1 MNKIFK
7 VIWSKARNCYIVV
20 SELAKNHDTGHTSRI
35 RGGLLAAS
43 LMLSLSCPMYGF
55 AADMPNTYTTGGVT
69 YTLSSSSGLTGIYYD
84 EGSNKCATVTYQ
96 GNEYNPEKASVILTV
111 DKSGAVDEKGNVVYG
126 EGNTANGHGNVI
138 YGKSN
143 SADVGTQSDA
153 GQAVVMGIG
162 NAAKGKNT
170 TIIGQYNTENA
181 ENDVVI
187 GNQNKT
193 KGNSVVMGKNNT
205 VNSPNAVA
213 IGSDI
218 KVNGSSAGGI
228 VIIGNNAMTDSQ
240 AGGWTENKNNQQV
253 YHEGGIVLG
262 ENSYSNRKAGRTGY
276 VPGSKTGYMPG
287 FVDTNGSLKEYVN
300 VSTNTKIP
308 DLPKGWT
315 AGIEPYWN
323 AVWTATANP
332 LSIGNADDDANEK
345 GELHNGKLVT
355 RQITGVAAGTA
366 LTDAVNVAQ
375 LEYAIAQFS
384 QGGGGTGGSDI
395 HFYSVNEKSDQRGNY
410 DNKGA
415 TGTDALAA
423 GVDAQATGNYSV
435 AVGNGANA
443 PADGAVAIGEG
454 SIATR
459 GKGNKEGTVSI
470 DQTTG
475 KTTITNYGNEKTAYL
490 KPDNLSTDSTTWVST
505 AGAVSV
511 GGTTEY
517 KEKNDN
523 GKFVTKTNLL
533 TRQITNVAAGSDDTD
548 AVNVAQLK
556 RLNENLSGQH
566 TIVTVGGNSVAKI
579 TNSTTGGNLDL
590 TRTTATN
597 GQETYDLSLDRH
609 VTLGEQAENKGGSLT
624 VNNVDAFKNYDEKGN
639 RLDDSII
646 KEAVK
651 IDGKTVS
658 IVKRDGTDGENDQRQ
673 VVLGV
678 GQDTGG
684 YVTLYDST
692 GKKPTYIYNAISP
705 GITYLKDKDSYSK
718 PDEFG
723 RLEYKISNDPPQ
735 FIATLDDGQ
744 KYAGDNYLAADIE
757 TTDGKTTVKK
767 EEQNVITKK
776 LNERL
781 DIQGGAKDKL
791 TQNNIGVNVV
801 DGVLKVQLAKDI
813 DLTNDGSVTM
823 GNTTINNGG
832 VTITTKDGNK
842 TNTISLTDNGLNN
855 GGKTITNVAEGT
867 NGTDAV
873 NVSQLKASKT
883 TVTSENHSVMI
894 ETTND
899 SPDKHTNYDLKIAT
913 ASLSQEKSGIGDSA
927 VATGKVT
934 VTNPKISIVED
945 GETKQIDNLN
955 AYVTGQDVA
964 DAINNSGFKLTTSAG
979 AGKVSGTT
987 TELIHPGDTVTIDA
1001 GKNIDLTQDKD
1012 KITIA
1017 LSDQVN
1023 LHQDG
1028 SLSLGGTNSG
1038 TASDGEDPI
1047 VIRHFDGNTLDLI
1060 TGTNHGTPITSK
1072 EGKAGDYVTGL
1083 DNKDWSVDNPTYVS
1097 GRAATEDQLK
1107 AVTDAMNNATTAAGK
1122 HTAIT
1127 VNDNKNPEEATP
1139 GNNAYGEY
1147 NSTNGNLMI
1156 SAKKD
1161 DNGQMTYNIK
1171 LNENLNLSDNG
1182 SVKMGNTTIN
1192 NNGITILY
1200 SAGDTSKNVSL
1211 TNAGLDNGGNK
1222 ITNVAKG
1229 ESDNDAVNMSQLNQ
1243 FKTRYYSVNDQY
1255 NGHDVT
1261 LPDYLK
1267 SYSNKDNLGGKK
1279 YGSLAAGYV
1288 TYADGYASTVAGSF
1302 SDVTAR
1308 SNAPYQGATAVSY
1321 GTFNRNESSEKA
1333 GTYSGVANSIVGQA
1347 NMTSDSNAS
1356 LIYGAGNVI
1365 TNSYRDIDDSK
1376 LGDIVSSQG
1385 NPQKLGEA
1393 LQAAVPQSG
1402 GQVMAFGGGNTVDT
1416 AYMTQV
1422 IGVGNTVKGDQAW
1435 TSVAADAKEED
1446 KKAAEES
1453 NKNTTQ
1459 LNYVDGFYTKL
1470 TNGKNDYLIGA
1481 HNTVTGDSVEKNKS
1495 NIVFGDNHTLE
1506 NQSNNII
1513 IGSANTEN
1521 TVTKAS
1527 NAVIIG
1533 HNANASVDDGVAIG
1547 AESVANMGVPTTAG
1561 YDPSG
1566 ATHKSTDAAWTATK
1580 AAVSVGNATKGSN
1593 GKFTGTTRQITNVA
1607 AGAEDTDAV
1616 NVAQLK
1622 QLKSVVDSAS
1632 GKHTLVTVN
1641 GGKQAPKDTVP
1652 NNDKYSQ
1659 YTPSSDGNLQLAQ
1672 KVNDG
1677 QITYDLKLSDDLNIG
1692 KAGTNGKD
1700 GVDGKIG
1707 VNGKDGASVVI
1718 NGKDGSI
1725 GLTGPKGADGK
1736 DGASLT
1742 MRAEKGDP
1750 GVNGTDGI
1758 TRIVYDGQQVAT
1770 LDDGLKFGGDFG
1782 DVSKVKLNKQVN
1794 VKGNATNEKDLVDG
1808 NIGVVSR
1815 QDGENGQLLI
1825 KLNKNINL
1833 GNDGSITINNVK
1845 VNNEGLKITN
1855 STTDDTKNVVING
1868 NTISMGGNKITNVA
1882 RGEAGTDAVNV
1893 SQLTEVKQ
1901 LASKHT
1907 LVTVNGGK
1915 QAPEDTVPNND
1926 KYSQYTSSSDGNLQ
1940 LAQKVNDGQIT
1951 YDVKLNEKLDLTDK
1965 GSVTTGNTVMNNDG
1979 VKVDDGNGNSTAV
1992 TTGGVT
1998 VQDSNGNTTKV
2009 EAGKISVGN
2018 GTNNVTINGDSGT
2031 VNGLTNK
2038 TWDGEHYVSGQGATE
2053 DQLHQVESNVNKKF
2067 DDVNKR
2073 IENVDKHHTEVT
2085 VNGGTSAPTTENTY
2099 SEGNLQIAQKTGANG
2114 QKVYDLKLND
2124 NLNIGSVG
2132 KAGKDGKDGHI
2143 GINGKDGKSS
2153 VGIDG
2158 KDGISVIGADGK
2170 NGVSIIGSNG
2180 LNGKDGIDGKI
2191 AIGTPGKDGQPGKD
2205 AISISGQ
2212 NGEGHIGLTG
2222 AAGKDGKNATADI
2235 HVKNGQVGVD
2245 GTDGRGGKDGMDR
2258 VVYEDHNGTPHE
2270 VATMDDGMKYGDD
2283 FGNTAKVKLN
2293 HQLDIVGDINA
2304 GKKDGDKKATKD
2316 DLSDGNIGIIATDTT
2331 YNKDGTVKENG
2342 KMTVKLAKDL
2352 KGLNSIESNS
2362 VTTGNTTI
2370 NNGGLT
2376 IKTEDANRTITVQ
2389 DGNVN
2394 MGGNQIHNVAPG
2406 QAPGDAVNVSQLN
2419 ATNSAVNKLGNRIN
2433 RVGAGAAALAALH
2446 PLDFDPD
2453 DKWDFAAGYGNY
2465 RGANAAAIGAY
2476 YRPNEDT
2483 MFSVGGS
2490 FGGGENMVNAGVSIK
2505 LGQGNHVSTSRVA
2518 MAKEIKDLRQNVA
2531 NLNAIVNRQSAL
2543 IDKLTGTNAG
2553 TVSDTGNDL
2562 FPDVPANHWAYEYVT
2577 KLKQA
2582 GILTGYPD
2590 GNFDGDRMMTRYEFA
2605 AIVYRA
2611 IMAGAASNPALN
2623 QDGTLNKLAKEF
2635 SPEMKYI
2642 RIDTIAKDKN
2652 DKPTIERVRVI
2663 PDAK

>member
-1 MNKIFK
+1 MTGANSTAVGNGAQALANSAVAIGDGAVANGVGAT
-7 VIWSKARNCYIVV
+7 VIGQYASATGNYATAFGGAPDGTTASENNLASGLDSLAFGQGTKATAKYSTAFGQKATASGAKAVAFGQDTIASGQQATAFGNQT
-20 SELAKNHDTGHTSRI
+20 LANTYGSTAFGNRSSALGQYATSFGNYTVAAGTNSLAFGTDTVAGAI
-35 RGGLLAAS
+35 QDAAGA
-43 LMLSLSCPMYGF
+43 YT
-55 AADMPNTYTTGGVT
+55 NTINNEKMDAFGNRAYTTGDNKT
-69 YTLSSSSGLTGIYYD
+69 YSVEFTLKDKNGNDRETHRYVVLTGTTMQG
-84 EGSNKCATVTYQ
+84 ENTVTGTYIRDYQ
-96 GNEYNPEKASVILTV
+96 GNIHVATVADDGTITVENDITTGVTLRKATTNGNGYQVQGV
-111 DKSGAVDEKGNVVYG
+111 DNATAWGESSTASGEASTAFGIGSTASGKNSFAALGGLAANENSIAIGQGTKADNTSGVVSAAIGQDAEASGAHSLAIGFGVG
-126 EGNTANGHGNVI
+126 EYPVQATKEGAIAIGTGVAARGEHSLAMGS
-138 YGKSN
+138 Y
-143 SADVGTQSDA
+143 AD
-153 GQAVVMGIG
+153 
-162 NAAKGKNT
+162 AAKDSSVA
-170 TIIGQYNTENA
+170 IGFHT
-181 ENDVVI
+181 
-187 GNQNKT
+187 
-193 KGNSVVMGKNNT
+193 ST
-205 VNSPNAVA
+205 VSDSAVA
-213 IGSDI
+213 IGSGT
-218 KVNGSSAGGI
+218 KA
-228 VIIGNNAMTDSQ
+228 
-240 AGGWTENKNNQQV
+240 
-253 YHEGGIVLG
+253 
-262 ENSYSNRKAGRTGY
+262 AGRYSVALG
-276 VPGSKTGYMPG
+276 
-287 FVDTNGSLKEYVN
+287 
-300 VSTNTKIP
+300 
-308 DLPKGWT
+308 
-315 AGIEPYWN
+315 
-323 AVWTATANP
+323 
-332 LSIGNADDDANEK
+332 LSS
-345 GELHNGKLVT
+345 V
-355 RQITGVAAGTA
+355 AGTA
-366 LTDAVNVAQ
+366 TNDATNP
-375 LEYAIAQFS
+375 LD
-384 QGGGGTGGSDI
+384 GGGSVAIGYGTSA
-395 HFYSVNEKSDQRGNY
+395 E
-410 DNKGA
+410 A
-415 TGTDALAA
+415 TC
-423 GVDAQATGNYSV
+423 SV
-435 AVGNGANA
+435 AVGTGAKARDAEFTTALGDSANA
-443 PADGAVAIGEG
+443 QQRG
-454 SIATR
+454 SIAIGAGSISTR
-459 GKGNKEGTVSI
+459 AAGNKEGGT
-470 DQTTG
+470 DY
-475 KTTITNYGNEKTAYL
+475 KAAYL
-490 KPDNLSTDSTTWVST
+490 IPTNVNQLSDTEKATWTSTE
-505 AGAVSV
+505 GAVSV
-511 GGTTEY
+511 GGTV
-517 KEKNDN
+517 KN
-523 GKFVTKTNLL
+523 KLL
-533 TRQITNVAAGSDDTD
+533 TRQVTNVSAGSDDTD
-548 AVNVAQLK
+548 AVNVAQL
-556 RLNENLSGQH
+556 RA
-566 TIVTVGGNSVAKI
+566 AK
-579 TNSTTGGNLDL
+579 T
-590 TRTTATN
+590 
-597 GQETYDLSLDRH
+597 
-609 VTLGEQAENKGGSLT
+609 
-624 VNNVDAFKNYDEKGN
+624 
-639 RLDDSII
+639 
-646 KEAVK
+646 
-651 IDGKTVS
+651 
-658 IVKRDGTDGENDQRQ
+658 
-673 VVLGV
+673 
-678 GQDTGG
+678 
-684 YVTLYDST
+684 
-692 GKKPTYIYNAISP
+692 
-705 GITYLKDKDSYSK
+705 
-718 PDEFG
+718 
-723 RLEYKISNDPPQ
+723 
-735 FIATLDDGQ
+735 
-744 KYAGDNYLAADIE
+744 
-757 TTDGKTTVKK
+757 
-767 EEQNVITKK
+767 
-776 LNERL
+776 
-781 DIQGGAKDKL
+781 
-791 TQNNIGVNVV
+791 
-801 DGVLKVQLAKDI
+801 
-813 DLTNDGSVTM
+813 SVTS
-823 GNTTINNGG
+823 
-832 VTITTKDGNK
+832 D
-842 TNTISLTDNGLNN
+842 
-855 GGKTITNVAEGT
+855 
-867 NGTDAV
+867 
-873 NVSQLKASKT
+873 
-883 TVTSENHSVMI
+883 NHSV
-894 ETTND
+894 TVKPSTD
-899 SPDKHTNYDLKIAT
+899 PTDYHTNYDLQIAT
-913 ASLSQEKSGIGDSA
+913 ASLSPEKTGTGESA

-934 VTNPKISIVED
+934 FTNPTYTGTD
-945 GETKQIDNLN
+945 GKLVKNPN
-955 AYVTGQDVA
+955 AYVTGQNVA
-964 DAINNSGFKLTTSAG
+964 DAINNSGFKLTASKSAG
-979 AGKVSGTT
+979 EVRGNAET
-987 TELIHPGDTVTIDA
+987 LIHPGDTMTIDA
-1001 GKNIDLTQDKD
+1001 GKNIALTQDGSKITVATKDALDVNSVTYTTEENNKTYTTVINGKGITITPPGVVEDKD
-1012 KITIA
+1012 KIT
-1017 LSDQVN
+1017 
-1023 LHQDG
+1023 
-1028 SLSLGGTNSG
+1028 
-1038 TASDGEDPI
+1038 
-1047 VIRHFDGNTLDLI
+1047 
-1060 TGTNHGTPITSK
+1060 
-1072 EGKAGDYVTGL
+1072 
-1083 DNKDWSVDNPTYVS
+1083 
-1097 GRAATEDQLK
+1097 
-1107 AVTDAMNNATTAAGK
+1107 
-1122 HTAIT
+1122 
-1127 VNDNKNPEEATP
+1127 
-1139 GNNAYGEY
+1139 
-1147 NSTNGNLMI
+1147 
-1156 SAKKD
+1156 
-1161 DNGQMTYNIK
+1161 
-1171 LNENLNLSDNG
+1171 LNENGLS
-1182 SVKMGNTTIN
+1182 
-1192 NNGITILY
+1192 
-1200 SAGDTSKNVSL
+1200 
-1211 TNAGLDNGGNK
+1211 NGGNK
-1222 ITNVAKG
+1222 IIHVAPG
-1229 ESDNDAVNMSQLNQ
+1229 SDDNDAVNMSQLKA
-1243 FKTRYYSVNDQY
+1243 FKTHYYSVD
-1255 NGHDVT
+1255 DTLLPVT
-1261 LPDYLK
+1261 IDGK
-1267 SYSNKDNLGGKK
+1267 DYSNKNNDGAKGR
-1279 YGSLAAGYV
+1279 GSLAAGFN
-1288 TYADGYASTVAGSF
+1288 TYTGGIASTVAGSY
-1302 SDVTAR
+1302 SGVLNSGDVYDLR
-1308 SNAPYQGATAVSY
+1308 GATALSY
-1321 GTFNRNESSEKA
+1321 GTLNVNKNDEKSSKF
-1333 GTYSGVANSIVGQA
+1333 SGVANSIIGQA
-1347 NMTSDSNAS
+1347 NATTNSNAAI
-1356 LIYGAGNVI
+1356 IYGAGNTI
-1365 TNSYRDIDDSK
+1365 KNSYRDVTNFKLGQIIDDLLKPEK
-1376 LGDIVSSQG
+1376 LAED
-1385 NPQKLGEA
+1385 LRD
-1393 LQAAVPQSG
+1393 AVPTSG
-1402 GQVMAFGGGNTVDT
+1402 GQVMVLGGGNSVDN

-1422 IGVGNTVKGDQAW
+1422 NGVGNTVKGSGTKYGDD
-1435 TSVAADAKEED
+1435 S
-1446 KKAAEES
+1446 
-1453 NKNTTQ
+1453 TQ
-1459 LNYVDGFYTKL
+1459 LNYIEGFYTTL
-1470 TNGKNDYLIGA
+1470 TNGKNDYIIGA
-1481 HNTVTGDSVEKNKS
+1481 HNNVTGNSVADNQS

-1506 NQSNNII
+1506 NRSNNII
-1513 IGSANTEN
+1513 IGSADTEN
-1521 TVTKAS
+1521 KATEAS

-1533 HNANASVDDGVAIG
+1533 HNANASVDNGVAIG

-1593 GKFTGTTRQITNVA
+1593 GEFTGTTRQITNVA

-1622 QLKSVVDSAS
+1622 QLKSVVDSVS

-1641 GGKQAPKDTVP
+1641 GGKQAPEDTVP

-1659 YTPSSDGNLQLAQ
+1659 YTSSSDGNLQLAQ

-1677 QITYDLKLSDDLNIG
+1677 QITYDLKLSDDLNVG

-2623 QDGTLNKLAKEF
+2623 QDGTLDKLAKEF

-2663 PDAK
+2663 PDVQ

>member
-1718 NGKDGSI
+1718 NGKDG
-1725 GLTGPKGADGK
+1725 LP
-1736 DGASLT
+1736 
-1742 MRAEKGDP
+1742 M
-1750 GVNGTDGI
+1750 
-1758 TRIVYDGQQVAT
+1758 
-1770 LDDGLKFGGDFG
+1770 
-1782 DVSKVKLNKQVN
+1782 VK
-1794 VKGNATNEKDLVDG
+1794 
-1808 NIGVVSR
+1808 
-1815 QDGENGQLLI
+1815 
-1825 KLNKNINL
+1825 
-1833 GNDGSITINNVK
+1833 
-1845 VNNEGLKITN
+1845 
-1855 STTDDTKNVVING
+1855 
-1868 NTISMGGNKITNVA
+1868 MA
-1882 RGEAGTDAVNV
+1882 R
-1893 SQLTEVKQ
+1893 
-1901 LASKHT
+1901 
-1907 LVTVNGGK
+1907 
-1915 QAPEDTVPNND
+1915 
-1926 KYSQYTSSSDGNLQ
+1926 
-1940 LAQKVNDGQIT
+1940 
-1951 YDVKLNEKLDLTDK
+1951 
-1965 GSVTTGNTVMNNDG
+1965 
-1979 VKVDDGNGNSTAV
+1979 
-1992 TTGGVT
+1992 
-1998 VQDSNGNTTKV
+1998 
-2009 EAGKISVGN
+2009 
-2018 GTNNVTINGDSGT
+2018 
-2031 VNGLTNK
+2031 
-2038 TWDGEHYVSGQGATE
+2038 
-2053 DQLHQVESNVNKKF
+2053 
-2067 DDVNKR
+2067 R
-2073 IENVDKHHTEVT
+2073 
-2085 VNGGTSAPTTENTY
+2085 
-2099 SEGNLQIAQKTGANG
+2099 
-2114 QKVYDLKLND
+2114 
-2124 NLNIGSVG
+2124 
-2132 KAGKDGKDGHI
+2132 
-2143 GINGKDGKSS
+2143 
-2153 VGIDG
+2153 
-2158 KDGISVIGADGK
+2158 
-2170 NGVSIIGSNG
+2170 
-2180 LNGKDGIDGKI
+2180 
-2191 AIGTPGKDGQPGKD
+2191 
-2205 AISISGQ
+2205 
-2212 NGEGHIGLTG
+2212 
-2222 AAGKDGKNATADI
+2222 
-2235 HVKNGQVGVD
+2235 
-2245 GTDGRGGKDGMDR
+2245 
-2258 VVYEDHNGTPHE
+2258 
-2270 VATMDDGMKYGDD
+2270 
-2283 FGNTAKVKLN
+2283 
-2293 HQLDIVGDINA
+2293 
-2304 GKKDGDKKATKD
+2304 
-2316 DLSDGNIGIIATDTT
+2316 
-2331 YNKDGTVKENG
+2331 
-2342 KMTVKLAKDL
+2342 
-2352 KGLNSIESNS
+2352 
-2362 VTTGNTTI
+2362 
-2370 NNGGLT
+2370 
-2376 IKTEDANRTITVQ
+2376 
-2389 DGNVN
+2389 
-2394 MGGNQIHNVAPG
+2394 
-2406 QAPGDAVNVSQLN
+2406 
-2419 ATNSAVNKLGNRIN
+2419 
-2433 RVGAGAAALAALH
+2433 
-2446 PLDFDPD
+2446 
-2453 DKWDFAAGYGNY
+2453 
-2465 RGANAAAIGAY
+2465 
-2476 YRPNEDT
+2476 
-2483 MFSVGGS
+2483 
-2490 FGGGENMVNAGVSIK
+2490 
-2505 LGQGNHVSTSRVA
+2505 
-2518 MAKEIKDLRQNVA
+2518 
-2531 NLNAIVNRQSAL
+2531 
-2543 IDKLTGTNAG
+2543 
-2553 TVSDTGNDL
+2553 
-2562 FPDVPANHWAYEYVT
+2562 
-2577 KLKQA
+2577 
-2582 GILTGYPD
+2582 
-2590 GNFDGDRMMTRYEFA
+2590 
-2605 AIVYRA
+2605 
-2611 IMAGAASNPALN
+2611 
-2623 QDGTLNKLAKEF
+2623 
-2635 SPEMKYI
+2635 
-2642 RIDTIAKDKN
+2642 
-2652 DKPTIERVRVI
+2652 
-2663 PDAK
+2663 